1 MKDKEK
7 LIRKYF
13 IQQKIIEILAIPVIV
28 FVPLYLGRFLFKV
41 YSLKNQ
47 CLPWIFG
54 FIHIIILYSIISIN
68 YLIAKDRAENKIKKM
83 EKNEKR

>member
-13 IQQKIIEILAIPVIV
+13 IQQKIIEILAIPFIV

-41 YSLKNQ
+41 YLIKNQ
-47 CLPWIFG
+47 CLPWLFG
-54 FIHIIILYSIISIN
+54 FSHIIMLYAFITLN
-68 YLIAKDRAENKIKKM
+68 YIIAKDRAENKIKKM
-83 EKNEKR
+83 KKNEKR